1 MSNGAVNGPDLRTM
15 IAQLIAQ
22 PTISSSGDPR
32 LDTSNRAVIDLMA
45 EWAEAAGFAV
55 RVCGVPDHPGKY
67 NLIATLGDGPGGL
80 VLGGHADTV
89 PWDANRW
96 TFDPFEATERDGR
109 LYGLGSC
116 DMKSYLALA
125 LEAGRAFAGRR
136 LAQPLQLVVTADE
149 ETTMAGARALAGEGL
164 QAEAAV
170 IGEPTTLKPVRMHK
184 GIFMERARLVGCSG
198 HSSDPGYGNSA
209 LEGMYE
215 VMGALLEL
223 RKWLQAE
230 YRNPA
235 FRIPVPTLNLGQ
247 IHGGDNPNRIC
258 GECELSYDL
267 RLLPGMDIERERE
280 RVHERVRE
288 AVAGSGLELS
298 FETLF
303 HGTPPAETD
312 ADAPII
318 RAAEELTG
326 EPAQAVAF
334 GTEAAFYQRA
344 GMDVLILGPG
354 SISQAHQPDEF
365 IALDYLQPTVDLLG
379 QLIERFCVEP
389 AARRE
394 AV

>member
-1 MSNGAVNGPDLRTM
+1 VSAVLPDLRSM

-22 PTISSSGDPR
+22 PTVSSSGDPR

-45 EWAEAAGFAV
+45 EWAEACGFSV
-55 RVCGVPDHPGKY
+55 RICGVPDNPGKY
-67 NLIATLGDGPGGL
+67 NLIATLGEGPEGL

-116 DMKSYLALA
+116 DMKSFLALS
-125 LEAGRAFAGRR
+125 LEAGRRFADRT
-136 LAQPLQLVVTADE
+136 LAQPLHLVVTADE
-149 ETTMAGARALAGEGL
+149 ETTMSGARALADEGL
-164 QAEAAV
+164 RAAAAV

-184 GIFMERARLVGCSG
+184 GIFMERSRLVGCSG

-209 LEGMYE
+209 LEGMYS
-215 VMGALLEL
+215 VMGALLDL

-230 YRNPA
+230 YQNPA

-267 RLLPGMDIERERE
+267 RLLPGMDPEAERERL
-280 RVHERVRE
+280 HERIRD
-288 AVAGSGLELS
+288 AVAGTGLELS
-298 FETLF
+298 FECLF
-303 HGTPPAETD
+303 QGTPPAETS

-326 EPAQAVAF
+326 TPAQAVAF
-334 GTEAAFYQRA
+334 GTEAAFYQAA

-365 IALDYLQPTVDLLG
+365 IALDYLEPTVEVLSG
-379 QLIERFCVEP
+379 LIERFCVQPTTSAAAVQP
-389 AARRE
+389 A
-394 AV
+394 

>member
-1 MSNGAVNGPDLRTM
+1 MPCPDLRSM

-22 PTISSSGDPR
+22 PTVSSRGDPR

-45 EWAEAAGFAV
+45 EWAESCGFAV
-55 RVCGVPDHPGKY
+55 RICGVPDNPGKY
-67 NLIATLGDGPGGL
+67 NLIATLGDGPDGL

-96 TFDPFEATERDGR
+96 TFDPFEATERDGK

-116 DMKSYLALA
+116 DMKSFLALS
-125 LEAGRAFAGRR
+125 LEAGRRFADRP
-136 LAQPLQLVVTADE
+136 LAQPLHLVVTADE
-149 ETTMAGARALAGEGL
+149 ETNMSGARALADEGL
-164 QAEAAV
+164 QASAAV
-170 IGEPTTLKPVRMHK
+170 IGEPTMLKPVRMHK

-209 LEGMYE
+209 LEGMYS
-215 VMGALLEL
+215 VMGALLDL

-230 YRNPA
+230 HQNPA

-267 RLLPGMDIERERE
+267 RLLPGMDTDAERE
-280 RVHERVRE
+280 RVHERIRE
-288 AVAGSGLELS
+288 AVAGTGLELS
-298 FETLF
+298 FESLF
-303 HGTPPAETD
+303 NGTPPAETP

-326 EPAQAVAF
+326 TAAQAVAF

-365 IALDYLQPTVDLLG
+365 IALDYLEPTVELLG
-379 QLIERFCVEP
+379 GLIERFCVRP
-389 AARRE
+389 AARPQ

>member
-1 MSNGAVNGPDLRTM
+1 MSASCPDLRSM
-15 IAQLIAQ
+15 ITQLIAQ
-22 PTISSSGDPR
+22 PTVSSRGDPQ

-45 EWAEAAGFAV
+45 EWAEACGFSV

-67 NLIATLGDGPGGL
+67 NLIATLGDGSGGL

-96 TFDPFEATERDGR
+96 TFDPFEATEHDGR

-116 DMKSYLALA
+116 DMKSFLALA
-125 LEAGRAFAGRR
+125 LEAGRSFADRR
-136 LAQPLQLVVTADE
+136 LAQPLHLVVTADE
-149 ETTMAGARALAGEGL
+149 ETTMSGARALIDEGL
-164 QAEAAV
+164 QADAAV

-209 LEGMYE
+209 LEGMYH

-230 YRNPA
+230 YRNPE

-267 RLLPGMDIERERE
+267 RLLPGMDIDTERA
-280 RVHERVRE
+280 RVHEWVQE

-303 HGTPPAETD
+303 EGTPPAETP
-312 ADAPII
+312 AEAPIV

-326 EPAQAVAF
+326 EPARAVAF
-334 GTEAAFYQRA
+334 GTEAAFYQQA
-344 GMDVLILGPG
+344 GMDVVILGPG
-354 SISQAHQPDEF
+354 SISQAHQPDEYV
-365 IALDYLQPTVDLLG
+365 ALDYLQPTVEILG
-379 QLIERFCVEP
+379 GLIERFCVQP
-389 AARRE
+389 AAGRE

>member
-1 MSNGAVNGPDLRTM
+1 MPCPDLRSM

-22 PTISSSGDPR
+22 PTVSSRGDPR

-45 EWAEAAGFAV
+45 EWAESCGFAV
-55 RVCGVPDHPGKY
+55 RICGVPDNPGKY
-67 NLIATLGDGPGGL
+67 NLIASLGDGPDGL

-96 TFDPFEATERDGR
+96 TFDPFEATERDGK

-116 DMKSYLALA
+116 DMKSFLALS
-125 LEAGRAFAGRR
+125 LEAGRRFADRP
-136 LAQPLQLVVTADE
+136 LAQPLHLVVTADE
-149 ETTMAGARALAGEGL
+149 ETNMSGARALADEGL
-164 QAEAAV
+164 QASAAV
-170 IGEPTTLKPVRMHK
+170 IGEPTMLKPVRMHK

-209 LEGMYE
+209 LEGMYS
-215 VMGALLEL
+215 VMGALLDL

-230 YRNPA
+230 HQNPA

-267 RLLPGMDIERERE
+267 RLLPGMDTDAERE
-280 RVHERVRE
+280 RVHERIRE
-288 AVAGSGLELS
+288 AVAGTGLELS
-298 FETLF
+298 FESLF
-303 HGTPPAETD
+303 NGTPPAETP

-326 EPAQAVAF
+326 TAAQAVAF

-365 IALDYLQPTVDLLG
+365 IALDYLEPTVELLG
-379 QLIERFCVEP
+379 GLIERFCVRP
-389 AARRE
+389 AARPQ

>member
-1 MSNGAVNGPDLRTM
+1 VTCPDLRNM

-22 PTISSSGDPR
+22 PTVSSSSDPR

-45 EWAEAAGFAV
+45 EWAEACGFAV
-55 RVCGVPDHPGKY
+55 RICGVPDNPGKY
-67 NLIATLGDGPGGL
+67 NLIATLGDGPDGL

-96 TFDPFEATERDGR
+96 TFDPFEATERDGK

-116 DMKSYLALA
+116 DMKSFLALS
-125 LEAGRAFAGRR
+125 LEAGRQFADRK
-136 LAQPLQLVVTADE
+136 LAQPLHLVVTADE
-149 ETTMAGARALAGEGL
+149 ETTMSGARALADEGL
-164 QAEAAV
+164 QASAAV

-209 LEGMYE
+209 LEGMYA
-215 VMGALLEL
+215 VMGALLDL

-230 YRNPA
+230 YHNPE

-258 GECELSYDL
+258 GECELSYDV
-267 RLLPGMDIERERE
+267 RLLPGMDNDAERERLHQ
-280 RVHERVRE
+280 RIRD
-288 AVAGSGLELS
+288 AIAGTGLELS
-298 FETLF
+298 FECLF
-303 HGTPPAETD
+303 QGTPPAETA

-326 EPAQAVAF
+326 TPAQAVAF

-365 IALDYLQPTVDLLG
+365 IDLEYLAPTVEMLG
-379 QLIERFCVEP
+379 GLIERFCVQP
-389 AARRE
+389 IARR
-394 AV
+394 AVG

>member
-1 MSNGAVNGPDLRTM
+1 MSCPDLRSM

-22 PTISSSGDPR
+22 PTVSSSGDPR

-45 EWAEAAGFAV
+45 EWAEACGFAV
-55 RVCGVPDHPGKY
+55 RICGVPDNPGKY
-67 NLIATLGDGPGGL
+67 NLIATLGDGPDGL

-116 DMKSYLALA
+116 DMKSFLALS
-125 LEAGRAFAGRR
+125 LEAGRQFADRK
-136 LAQPLQLVVTADE
+136 LARPLHLVVTADE
-149 ETTMAGARALAGEGL
+149 ETTMSGARALAGEGL
-164 QAEAAV
+164 QAAAAV

-209 LEGMYE
+209 LEGMYA
-215 VMGALLEL
+215 VMGALLDL

-230 YRNPA
+230 HQNPE

-247 IHGGDNPNRIC
+247 VHGGDNPNRIC

-267 RLLPGMDIERERE
+267 RLLPGMDTDTERERLHQ
-280 RVHERVRE
+280 RIRD
-288 AVAGSGLELS
+288 AVAGTGLELS
-298 FETLF
+298 FECLF
-303 HGTPPAETD
+303 QGTPPAETR

-326 EPAQAVAF
+326 TPAQAVAF

-354 SISQAHQPDEF
+354 SISQAHQPDEY
-365 IALDYLQPTVDLLG
+365 IALDYLDPTVELLSG
-379 QLIERFCVEP
+379 LIDRFCVQSATRQ
-389 AARRE
+389 AAGLT
-394 AV
+394 A

>member
-1 MSNGAVNGPDLRTM
+1 VTCPDLRNM

-22 PTISSSGDPR
+22 PTVSSSGDPR

-45 EWAEAAGFAV
+45 EWAEACGFAV
-55 RVCGVPDHPGKY
+55 RICGVPDNPGKY
-67 NLIATLGDGPGGL
+67 NLIATLGDGPDGL

-96 TFDPFEATERDGR
+96 TFDPFEATERDGK

-116 DMKSYLALA
+116 DMKSFLALS
-125 LEAGRAFAGRR
+125 LEAGRQFADRK
-136 LAQPLQLVVTADE
+136 LAQPLHLVVTADE
-149 ETTMAGARALAGEGL
+149 ETTMSGARALADEGL
-164 QAEAAV
+164 QASAAV

-209 LEGMYE
+209 LEGMYA
-215 VMGALLEL
+215 VMGALLDL

-230 YRNPA
+230 YHNPE

-258 GECELSYDL
+258 GECELSYDV
-267 RLLPGMDIERERE
+267 RLLPGMDNDAERERLHQ
-280 RVHERVRE
+280 RIRD
-288 AVAGSGLELS
+288 AIAGTGLELS
-298 FETLF
+298 FECLF
-303 HGTPPAETD
+303 QGTPPAETA

-326 EPAQAVAF
+326 TPAQAVAF

-365 IALDYLQPTVDLLG
+365 IDLEYLAPTVEMLG
-379 QLIERFCVEP
+379 GLIERFCVQP
-389 AARRE
+389 IARR
-394 AV
+394 AVG

>member
-1 MSNGAVNGPDLRTM
+1 MHCPDLRSM

-22 PTISSSGDPR
+22 PTVSSSGDPR

-45 EWAEAAGFAV
+45 EWAEACGFAV
-55 RVCGVPDHPGKY
+55 RVCGVPDTPGKY

-96 TFDPFEATERDGR
+96 TFDPFEATEREGR

-125 LEAGRAFAGRR
+125 LEAGRQFGGRR
-136 LAQPLQLVVTADE
+136 LARPLHLVVTADE

-164 QAEAAV
+164 QADAAV
-170 IGEPTTLKPVRMHK
+170 IGEPTELTPVRMHK

-209 LEGMYE
+209 LEGMHG

-235 FRIPVPTLNLGQ
+235 FRIPVPTLNLGS

-258 GECELSYDL
+258 GECELSFDL
-267 RLLPGMDIERERE
+267 RVLPGMDIDHERE
-280 RVHERVRE
+280 RVHDWIRE
-288 AVAGSGLELS
+288 AVAGTGLVLS
-298 FETLF
+298 FESLF
-303 HGTPPAETD
+303 PGTPPAETP
-312 ADAPII
+312 ADAPIV

-326 EPAQAVAF
+326 SDAQAVAF
-334 GTEAAFYQRA
+334 GTEAAFYQQA
-344 GMDVLILGPG
+344 GMDVVILGPG
-354 SISQAHQPDEF
+354 SISQAHQPDEY
-365 IALDYLQPTVDLLG
+365 IELDYLPRTVEILG
-379 QLIERFCVEP
+379 GLIERFCVQP
-389 AARRE
+389 TARRA